1 MTETLSPTLPP
12 EVERK
17 VTHVL
22 KSACDRELTLA
33 TAESCTGG
41 LFASLLTDV
50 DGCAHAFD
58 RGFVTYTDQ
67 AKNQLLGVSAE
78 LIAEHGVVSAP
89 VARAMALGALEASEA
104 HVALSVTG
112 FAGRG
117 GPDDEPG
124 LVFLGVAR
132 RGGSVQVTEHHFGD
146 VGRGAVRIACLDAGL
161 DMLRAAIEKPVR
173 DVA

>member
-12 EVERK
+12 GTERK
-17 VTHVL
+17 VHRVL
-22 KSACDRELTLA
+22 KSACDRELILA

-67 AKNQLLGVSAE
+67 AKTQLLGVPAE
-78 LIAEHGVVSAP
+78 LIAEHGVVSAK
-89 VARAMALGALEASEA
+89 VARAMALGALENSEA
-104 HVALSVTG
+104 DIALSVTG

-132 RGGSVQVTEHHFGD
+132 RGGEAGTSEHHFGD
-146 VGRGAVRIACLDAGL
+146 IGRGAVRLACLDKGL
-161 DMLRAAIEKPVR
+161 DLLLAALG
-173 DVA
+173 A

>member
-12 EVERK
+12 EIERK
-17 VTHVL
+17 VEHVL
-22 KSACDRELTLA
+22 KAACDRELTLA

-41 LFASLLTDV
+41 LLASLLTDV
-50 DGCAHAFD
+50 EGCAHAFD
-58 RGFVTYTDQ
+58 RGFVVYTDD
-67 AKNQLLGVSAE
+67 AKTQLLGVDAD
-78 LIAEHGVVSAP
+78 LIDRHGVVSAP
-89 VARAMALGALEASEA
+89 VAKAMALGALAASEA
-104 HVALSVTG
+104 DIALSVTG

-132 RGGSVQVTEHHFGD
+132 RGGGAATAEHHFGD

-161 DMLRAAIEKPVR
+161 DMLRAAIEER
-173 DVA
+173 DRNVA